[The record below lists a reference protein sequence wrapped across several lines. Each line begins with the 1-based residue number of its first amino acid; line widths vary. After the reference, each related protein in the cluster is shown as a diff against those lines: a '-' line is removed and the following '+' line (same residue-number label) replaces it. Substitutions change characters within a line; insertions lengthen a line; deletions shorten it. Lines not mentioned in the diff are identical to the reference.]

1 MVSMPGDD
9 VVVLAVAVATFA
21 AFVPDV
27 KSGAVAEDPVGNVQV
42 TSDWPGTHAEAVD
55 TCSVSE
61 AEFPVSTE
69 VLIKRL
75 PVVLR

>member
-1 MVSMPGDD
+1 MVSIAGDEA
-9 VVVLAVAVATFA
+9 VVLAVAVVTLA
-21 AFVPDV
+21 AFVPEV
-27 KSGAVAEDPVGNVQV
+27 KSGAVVEDPVGNVQV
-42 TSDWPGTHAEAVD
+42 TSDWPGTHAETVE
-55 TCSVSE
+55 TCKVSE